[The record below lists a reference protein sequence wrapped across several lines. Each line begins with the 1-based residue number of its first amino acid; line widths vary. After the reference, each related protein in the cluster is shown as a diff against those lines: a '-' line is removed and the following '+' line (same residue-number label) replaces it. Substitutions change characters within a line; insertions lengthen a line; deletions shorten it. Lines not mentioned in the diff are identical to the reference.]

1 MENKIINNYCLYY
14 IPKSSEGLSDVLMI
28 YFGENK
34 NVTKREIKD
43 NLILLKKEEELIGVV
58 IVNFSY
64 YAKIKIN
71 GTIFLPNSFLL
82 NVINNVLINV
92 NIELLEK
99 ENSGFIIGE
108 TIKKEE
114 VNKMFR
120 YEVSLGNKVINTE
133 SSFDIPLNSLVVI
146 ALENTYLMPQR
157 MIFGYRDKD
166 GYQVNGRICTYEDL
180 QMEVENA
187 FLPILIYEDSLSI
200 GQDFF
205 LTEEKVDA

>member
-1 MENKIINNYCLYY
+1 MENKKINNYCLYY

-71 GTIFLPNSFLL
+71 GTIYLPNSFLL
-82 NVINNVLINV
+82 NVINNVLPNINL
-92 NIELLEK
+92 ELEEK

-108 TIKKEE
+108 TTSKEE

-120 YEVSLGNKVINTE
+120 YEVSLGNKVIHTE

-157 MIFGYRDKD
+157 MIFGYKDKD

-205 LTEEKVDA
+205 LTEEKLDA